1 MNCRALLLLFVPVV
15 PIKLTDHTPFTCSEE
30 DLSAEQMEEC
40 LAGREICPQARHF
53 ATLALKHYNAK
64 RVVHFCKTFS
74 TFCHFQLCHLILHV
88 SLTKY
93 SSNIAA

>member
-53 ATLALKHYNAK
+53 ATLALKHYNSK
-64 RVVHFCKTFS
+64 RGTFLQNFLDFLPFPAVPS
-74 TFCHFQLCHLILHV
+74 YITCFTH
-88 SLTKY
+88 
-93 SSNIAA
+93 